1 MAASPVG
8 QRVRNGLVTLA
19 VLVGLTVLGDALAAA
34 LHLPIP
40 GPLLGSAILVAWL
53 GWRPAHA
60 EALASADVLIAAL
73 PLLFLPLLVEAVG
86 PLRALG
92 PALLPVALTMTVA
105 TVAALGAAVA
115 AARIAAWLC
124 SRSR

>member
-1 MAASPVG
+1 MVASPVG
-8 QRVRNGLVTLA
+8 QRVRDGLVTLA
-19 VLVGLTVLGDALAAA
+19 ILAGLTVLGDALAAA

-53 GWRPAHA
+53 VWRPTHA

-105 TVAALGAAVA
+105 TVAALGAAIA